1 MALIGSGFAFALTLV
16 PLFATGTIPIP
27 FFGKAARWEGTE
39 TLHCAPNETLEIEG
53 LQMAEGISAPTIAI
67 DAAGP
72 NCRVVLR
79 DVRLRGE
86 TIVRAGINTRI
97 EIERSTIDADVIVEG
112 NTNTV
117 VVMGD
122 VRLKARSRVVDGG
135 INLEVEVRGDSKLSA
150 GGSVIEG
157 GLNTKVRLEGPVTL
171 ESDRDVIVGDMN
183 LELRLRDSVVASRA
197 GAAVRA
203 GNNANLRLE
212 GGRLE
217 GHPALRL
224 GRNANVEQTE
234 TVIVE

>member
-1 MALIGSGFAFALTLV
+1 MALVGSGFAFALTLV
-16 PLFATGTIPIP
+16 PLFATGTIPMP

-86 TIVRAGINTRI
+86 TIVRAGINARI

-117 VVMGD
+117 VVMRD

-171 ESDRDVIVGDMN
+171 ESDRDVIVGDSN
-183 LELRLRDSVVASRA
+183 LELRLREAVVVSRA

-224 GRNANVEQTE
+224 GRNANVERTE
-234 TVIVE
+234 TTIVD

>member
-1 MALIGSGFAFALTLV
+1 MALVGSGFAFALTLV
-16 PLFATGTIPIP
+16 PLFATGTIPMP

-53 LQMAEGISAPTIAI
+53 LHMAEGISAPTIAI

-97 EIERSTIDADVIVEG
+97 EIERSTIDGDVIVEG

-117 VVMGD
+117 VVMRD